1 MSDAYNIVDG
11 INKSGNNSSA
21 YDIFAKD
28 LKKCKDTILK
38 IYALNKI
45 LRKMTPIMSMYVINK
60 ILVMIR
66 LILIIIII
74 IMIKQI
80 LK

>member
-21 YDIFAKD
+21 YDILAKD

-60 ILVMIR
+60 ILIMTR
-66 LILIIIII
+66 LILIII
-74 IMIKQI
+74 MINQI